1 MKSVLQ
7 SSGKSVS
14 GGTSELKPLPVPL
27 GGQVPGAMFS
37 KQGDMHQGVGKVNH
51 WGFRRRN

>member
-14 GGTSELKPLPVPL
+14 GGTSELKALPVPL

-37 KQGDMHQGVGKVNH
+37 KQGDMHQ
-51 WGFRRRN
+51 